1 MSDREKVI
9 NDQQRQIEELEERN
23 APSSKRRRCLM
34 TKREL
39 LEGYRLLVIEI
50 ETLER
55 QSKFL
60 NQFIGG
66 PRPVHA
72 IQLTGMPRGTND
84 PEAAMLQR
92 ADTDEVLDKLEKK
105 CAELR
110 ELVGEFEVI
119 MDGIKDRRL
128 QVIVRDYYALGWTD
142 ERIGDQLEITRQHV
156 NRLRTAYIEEL
167 K

>member
-1 MSDREKVI
+1 
-9 NDQQRQIEELEERN
+9 
-23 APSSKRRRCLM
+23 M
-34 TKREL
+34 TKKEL

-84 PEAAMLQR
+84 PEAAILQR

>member
-1 MSDREKVI
+1 
-9 NDQQRQIEELEERN
+9 
-23 APSSKRRRCLM
+23 M

-39 LEGYRLLVIEI
+39 LENYRMLVIEI
-50 ETLER
+50 DTLER

-60 NQFIGG
+60 SQFIGG

-128 QVIVRDYYALGWTD
+128 QIIIRDYYALGLSE
-142 ERIGDQLEITRQHV
+142 ERTGEHVGLSRQHV
-156 NRLRTAYIEEL
+156 NRLRTAYLEGL
-167 K
+167 T

>member
-1 MSDREKVI
+1 
-9 NDQQRQIEELEERN
+9 
-23 APSSKRRRCLM
+23 M

-39 LEGYRLLVIEI
+39 LENYRLLVIEI

-110 ELVGEFEVI
+110 ELVNEFEAI
-119 MDGIKDRRL
+119 MDAITDRRL
-128 QVIVRDYYALGWTD
+128 QIIVRNYYALGWTD
-142 ERIGDQLEITRQHV
+142 ERIGEQLEITRQHV

-167 K
+167 E

>member
-1 MSDREKVI
+1 
-9 NDQQRQIEELEERN
+9 
-23 APSSKRRRCLM
+23 M

-39 LEGYRLLVIEI
+39 LENYRDIVIEI

-72 IQLTGMPRGTND
+72 VQLTGMPRGTND
-84 PEAAMLQR
+84 PEAALLQR
-92 ADTDEVLDKLEKK
+92 TDTDEVLDKIEAK

-110 ELVGEFEVI
+110 EMVDQFEHI
-119 MDGIKDRRL
+119 MDAIDDRRL
-128 QVIVRDYYALGWTD
+128 RIIIRDYYALGWSE
-142 ERIGDQLEITRQHV
+142 ERTGEHVGLSRQHV
-156 NRLRTAYIEEL
+156 NRLRTAYLEGL
-167 K
+167 A

>member
-1 MSDREKVI
+1 
-9 NDQQRQIEELEERN
+9 
-23 APSSKRRRCLM
+23 M

-39 LEGYRLLVIEI
+39 LENYRDIVIEI

-66 PRPVHA
+66 PQPIRS

-84 PEAAMLQR
+84 PEAAVLQR
-92 ADTDEVLDKLEKK
+92 EDTDEVLEKIESK
-105 CAELR
+105 CTELR
-110 ELVGEFEVI
+110 EMIDEFEQI
-119 MDGIKDRRL
+119 MDGIEDRRL
-128 QVIVRDYYALGWTD
+128 RIIVRNYYALGWTD
-142 ERIGDQLEITRQHV
+142 ERIAEQLELSRQHV
-156 NRLRTAYIEEL
+156 NRLRTAYLEEL

>member
-1 MSDREKVI
+1 
-9 NDQQRQIEELEERN
+9 
-23 APSSKRRRCLM
+23 M

-39 LEGYRLLVIEI
+39 LENYRDIVIEI

-84 PEAAMLQR
+84 PEAALLQR
-92 ADTDEVLDKLEKK
+92 EDTDEVLEMIESK
-105 CAELR
+105 CEELR
-110 ELVGEFEVI
+110 GMVDAFEQV
-119 MDGIKDRRL
+119 MDRIDDRRL
-128 QVIVRDYYALGWTD
+128 RIIIRNYYALGWTD
-142 ERIGDQLEITRQHV
+142 ERIAEQLELSRQHV
-156 NRLRTAYIEEL
+156 NRLRTAYMEVL
-167 K
+167 M

>member
-1 MSDREKVI
+1 
-9 NDQQRQIEELEERN
+9 
-23 APSSKRRRCLM
+23 M

-39 LEGYRLLVIEI
+39 LENYRDIVIEI

-66 PRPVHA
+66 PRPIHA
-72 IQLTGMPRGTND
+72 VQLTGMPHGTNE

-92 ADTDEVLDKLEKK
+92 NDTDEVLDKIEAK

-110 ELVGEFEVI
+110 EMVDQFEAI
-119 MDGIKDRRL
+119 MDAIDDRRL
-128 QVIVRDYYALGWTD
+128 RIIVRNYYALGWTD
-142 ERIGDQLEITRQHV
+142 ERIGEQLELSRQHV
-156 NRLRTAYIEEL
+156 NRLRTAYVEEL
-167 K
+167 L

>member
-1 MSDREKVI
+1 
-9 NDQQRQIEELEERN
+9 
-23 APSSKRRRCLM
+23 M

-39 LEGYRLLVIEI
+39 LENYRLLVIEI

>member
-1 MSDREKVI
+1 MKTFGVKLLTESLKRE
-9 NDQQRQIEELEERN
+9 
-23 APSSKRRRCLM
+23 

-39 LEGYRLLVIEI
+39 LESYRDIVIEI

-66 PRPVHA
+66 PRPVRG

-84 PEAAMLQR
+84 PEAALLQR
-92 ADTDEVLDKLEKK
+92 EDTNEVLEKIEAK

-110 ELVGEFEVI
+110 EMVDAFEMI
-119 MDGIKDRRL
+119 MDKIDDRRL
-128 QVIVRDYYALGWTD
+128 RIIVRNYYALGWTD
-142 ERIGDQLEITRQHV
+142 ERIAEQLELSRQHV
-156 NRLRTAYIEEL
+156 NRLRTAYIEQL
-167 K
+167 I